1 MYKLTGFAR
10 EKLNCHSCS
19 SSPTAEMVATRPS
32 NKKHPVQSELGES
45 DINDDDDDSD
55 EGKCSRMR
63 RSRSRKKPGPTSRVT
78 KQAKKAAATK
88 AAAQLELEMA
98 EMDAQQ
104 AKQDVMLV
112 DQDKRDIDE
121 TRDNDN
127 SPASPEQ
134 PLTKSQKVHKDVE
147 AVKRCMLENR
157 GEVLEGD
164 ETGDT
169 DQDVGVVGEKR
180 RKGKDRALSDN
191 DGQRPSNQKH
201 KPDIL
206 HFSSQPSL
214 SGLHENWHLPVAVP
228 PNSLTAKTA
237 GVVPRN
243 TVHPGGFEDEHE
255 DLEDDAN
262 QCSTTKAPVLEDNDP
277 LLAPLSIDII
287 KKPPSK
293 IPDQSVS
300 VSTTS
305 RASQQPAPIPLVTHN
320 KKPNE
325 QENEQYDGERDE
337 QCDGEWEE
345 QCDGERDEQYDG
357 ERDEQYDREWDGQ
370 LDEQKGRENEGS
382 CYIAQ
387 PYRHYMRKLKVA
399 GHQLTCPPPDKA
411 QSKLRQSYRDAD
423 TKGGRNDG
431 AAANWKQKKSL
442 NAHSFKAAKNAQH
455 LKGREPDTDEDTDGN
470 NADEDDN
477 TDAQS
482 RLHRLFDSL
491 VIPMWIEFISCLDN
505 MWDISD
511 FAEEMQ
517 SMWDHAM
524 PNIPHT
530 VSRLMQC
537 AYDYHS
543 DFGVRAQVVI
553 AKHIDK
559 EGWTPK
565 EICEVIT
572 YVTPKQHKCVNDK
585 GETILVN
592 PPVYPYMWKEC
603 IGDEADADAY
613 CGAFEDPCILD
624 TFVLYLKSNEHGT
637 CGQRDSL

>member
-1 MYKLTGFAR
+1 MYKLTGFAH
-10 EKLNCHSCS
+10 CHSCS

-32 NKKHPVQSELGES
+32 NKKKHPVQSEMDES
-45 DINDDDDDSD
+45 DVDDNDDDDDDSD
-55 EGKCSRMR
+55 GGKRSHMR
-63 RSRSRKKPGPTSRVT
+63 RSRSRKKPGLTSRVT
-78 KQAKKAAATK
+78 KQAKK

-104 AKQDVMLV
+104 AKQASHPPMLKVLKKPRTSKGHIQPEEDIMLV

-134 PLTKSQKVHKDVE
+134 PLTKSQKVRKDVE
-147 AVKRCMLENR
+147 AIKRCMLENR

-191 DGQRPSNQKH
+191 DGQRPSNKKH

-214 SGLHENWHLPVAVP
+214 SGLRENWRQLVAKEV
-228 PNSLTAKTA
+228 PNSSHRPTGSGTPNSPTAKTA

-243 TVHPGGFEDEHE
+243 TVRPGGFKDEHE
-255 DLEDDAN
+255 DLEDDVN
-262 QCSTTKAPVLEDNDP
+262 QHSTTKAPVLEDNDL

-305 RASQQPAPIPLVTHN
+305 HASQQPATIPPVMHN

-337 QCDGEWEE
+337 QCDGEREEQCDGERDE

-357 ERDEQYDREWDGQ
+357 EQDEQYDGERDGQ

-382 CYIAQ
+382 RYIAQ
-387 PYRHYMRKLKVA
+387 PYRHYM
-399 GHQLTCPPPDKA
+399 
-411 QSKLRQSYRDAD
+411 
-423 TKGGRNDG
+423 
-431 AAANWKQKKSL
+431 
-442 NAHSFKAAKNAQH
+442 
-455 LKGREPDTDEDTDGN
+455 
-470 NADEDDN
+470 
-477 TDAQS
+477 
-482 RLHRLFDSL
+482 
-491 VIPMWIEFISCLDN
+491 
-505 MWDISD
+505 
-511 FAEEMQ
+511 
-517 SMWDHAM
+517 
-524 PNIPHT
+524 
-530 VSRLMQC
+530 
-537 AYDYHS
+537 
-543 DFGVRAQVVI
+543 
-553 AKHIDK
+553 
-559 EGWTPK
+559 
-565 EICEVIT
+565 
-572 YVTPKQHKCVNDK
+572 
-585 GETILVN
+585 
-592 PPVYPYMWKEC
+592 
-603 IGDEADADAY
+603 
-613 CGAFEDPCILD
+613 
-624 TFVLYLKSNEHGT
+624 
-637 CGQRDSL
+637 